1 MLLAHS
7 FHAEA
12 QAIGVVSRGSG
23 DQINK
28 AKVKIIEIGWRQKV
42 SRTQGRKPITKT
54 FASTRIPQ
62 SKGKQRARR
71 KFSVAKAMGLYLLE
85 SCKRR
90 CDEWLPEM
98 LRTEC
103 RVRKMALEHYAS
115 LPSQLQTY
123 ASPSA
128 GVPLTAESGFT
139 RYTMETGKVLPIA
152 LRRSMA
158 PV

>member
-1 MLLAHS
+1 M
-7 FHAEA
+7 
-12 QAIGVVSRGSG
+12 QAGPYVFSIRL
-23 DQINK
+23 DH
-28 AKVKIIEIGWRQKV
+28 
-42 SRTQGRKPITKT
+42 
-54 FASTRIPQ
+54 STRIPQ

-115 LPSQLQTY
+115 VPSQLQTY

-128 GVPLTAESGFT
+128 GVALTAEFGS
-139 RYTMETGKVLPIA
+139 RYTVETGKVLP
-152 LRRSMA
+152 
-158 PV
+158 

>member
-1 MLLAHS
+1 MSAFPMARIQYVILQFCADIRTASVRELHESFVCQNRDRAVKQRGVGTRSGRPRQLL
-7 FHAEA
+7 
-12 QAIGVVSRGSG
+12 
-23 DQINK
+23 DL
-28 AKVKIIEIGWRQKV
+28 
-42 SRTQGRKPITKT
+42 
-54 FASTRIPQ
+54 TRIPQ

-115 LPSQLQTY
+115 VPSQLQTY
-123 ASPSA
+123 ASPTA
-128 GVPLTAESGFT
+128 GVPLTAESGFN
-139 RYTMETGKVLPIA
+139 
-152 LRRSMA
+152 
-158 PV
+158 

>member
-1 MLLAHS
+1 MP
-7 FHAEA
+7 
-12 QAIGVVSRGSG
+12 G
-23 DQINK
+23 
-28 AKVKIIEIGWRQKV
+28 KV
-42 SRTQGRKPITKT
+42 SRTRAETNNKEIRFNPDSAVEGET
-54 FASTRIPQ
+54 
-62 SKGKQRARR
+62 KGKAQV
-71 KFSVAKAMGLYLLE
+71 SVAKAMGLYLLE

-115 LPSQLQTY
+115 VPSQLQTY

-128 GVPLTAESGFT
+128 GVALTAEFGS
-139 RYTMETGKVLPIA
+139 RYTVETGKVLPIA